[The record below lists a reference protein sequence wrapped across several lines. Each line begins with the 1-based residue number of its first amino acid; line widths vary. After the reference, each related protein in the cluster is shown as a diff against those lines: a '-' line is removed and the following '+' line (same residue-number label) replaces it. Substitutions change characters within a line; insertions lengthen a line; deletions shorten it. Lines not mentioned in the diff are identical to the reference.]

1 MRRFSVLLKCIGIF
15 LFVGI
20 LTRIDIR
27 AVFGYYRQADV
38 LLLCAGLS
46 VLFAVLATKA
56 WRWHMLAQAA
66 GAKRRWMLSW
76 REFMIGVFL
85 STFTPAKLGDFGKI
99 TYLKK
104 DGVGAKTGALLVV
117 IERIAD
123 VIVLLPLAA
132 LSAVILSQTQGLW
145 IGLLATIAIVF
156 GLALIAR
163 FWSGFAAAIRYCMSH
178 RALSRVL
185 LSTLVAWILH
195 FLWAIWIAR
204 SLGITTPVP
213 VLFAALT
220 AASILNALPISPSG
234 LGTREAA
241 LLAILIPYGVEA
253 EHVVA
258 LSTMMLLQLI
268 ILAIIGGW
276 YWIRGVKRN
285 IHVPSTLQ

>member
-1 MRRFSVLLKCIGIF
+1 
-15 LFVGI
+15 
-20 LTRIDIR
+20 
-27 AVFGYYRQADV
+27 
-38 LLLCAGLS
+38 
-46 VLFAVLATKA
+46 
-56 WRWHMLAQAA
+56 MLAEAA

-99 TYLKK
+99 TYLKN

-117 IERIAD
+117 MERMAD

-132 LSAVILSQTQGLW
+132 LSAAILSQTQGLW

-156 GLALIAR
+156 CIALVAR
-163 FWSGFAAAIRYCMSH
+163 FWSGFAAAIRYCISH
-178 RALSRVL
+178 HALSKVL
-185 LSTLVAWILH
+185 LSTLVAWMLH

-204 SLGITTPVP
+204 SLGITSSVP

-220 AASILNALPISPSG
+220 VASILNALPISPSG

-241 LLAILIPYGVEA
+241 LLVVLMPYGVEP
-253 EHVVA
+253 ERIVA

-268 ILAIIGGW
+268 ILAILGGW

-285 IHVPSTLQ
+285 IHTSPALQ